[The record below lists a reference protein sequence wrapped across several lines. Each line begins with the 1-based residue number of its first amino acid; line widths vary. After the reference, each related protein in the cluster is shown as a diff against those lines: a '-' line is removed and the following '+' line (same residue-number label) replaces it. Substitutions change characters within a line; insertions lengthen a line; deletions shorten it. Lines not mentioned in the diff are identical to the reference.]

1 MEQVLTFIG
10 NHPVLTGAFAVVL
23 AALIASEMGRMARRW
38 KELDTHQAILLMNR
52 EDPLIL
58 DVSSSKDYAEG
69 HILNAE
75 NVTPSR
81 LEAGNQKLM
90 KFRERPVLIYCKNG
104 QVSPQ
109 MASRLTKLGFE
120 QVHVL
125 KGGLAQWRSDNQ
137 PVTRGKG
144 RSRPKSQDR
153 KARRADGGK
162 TVGAKAGGG
171 QKRGDGRSAEEPA
184 RASDDDRDA

>member
-38 KELDTHQAILLMNR
+38 KELDSHQAILLMNR

-90 KFRERPVLIYCKNG
+90 KYRDRPVLVYCKNG
-104 QVSPQ
+104 QISPQ

-144 RSRPKSQDR
+144 RSKPKSTDR
-153 KARRADGGK
+153 KAG
-162 TVGAKAGGG
+162 KAGKADRRKGKDA
-171 QKRGDGRSAEEPA
+171 KRGTEPVADESERPADSARS
-184 RASDDDRDA
+184 D